1 MTLEQAIG
9 FGAAITFIVGL
20 IKKFNLIPDGYAGLV
35 AVALNAALAAFLQ
48 ISQALCNTPDAYCPN
63 VAGIDS
69 FAGALA
75 QIGALA
81 LPFLLQLG
89 GSYGMHKVARG
100 LIPKGT
106 PLLPFGRRTPHD

>member
-9 FGAAITFIVGL
+9 FGAAITFLVGL
-20 IKKFNLIPDGYAGLV
+20 AKKLNLVPDGYAGVV

-48 ISQALCNTPDAYCPN
+48 ISQALCAAPGAVCPD
-63 VAGIDS
+63 VAQFDS
-69 FAGALA
+69 LAGALA
-75 QIGALA
+75 QIGALS
-81 LPFLLQLG
+81 LPFVLQLG

-106 PLLPFGRRTPHD
+106 PLLPFARRAPHD

>member
-9 FGAAITFIVGL
+9 FGAAVTFIVGL
-20 IKKFNLIPDGYAGLV
+20 IKKFNLIPDGYAGVV
-35 AVALNAALAAFLQ
+35 AVALNALLAGFLQ
-48 ISQALCNTPDAYCPN
+48 ISQALCSTPDADCPD
-63 VAGIDS
+63 VARWDS

-89 GSYGMHKVARG
+89 GSFAMHKVARG

-106 PLLPFGRRTPHD
+106 PLLPLRK

>member
-20 IKKFNLIPDGYAGLV
+20 AKKFNLIPDGYAGV
-35 AVALNAALAAFLQ
+35 AAVILNAALAGFLQ
-48 ISQALCNTPDAYCPN
+48 VSQALCSTPGAVCPD
-63 VAGIDS
+63 VARFDS